1 MKSPFCFIIQNRGSG
16 RLCKAYDL
24 FFVQGPCLLS
34 SLPMSGREELSI
46 MFHDTVH
53 FLFSWKIYIYFAILL
68 YSSGGRHFPFERP
81 PFWTTLVITAV
92 FFSVFSE
99 DSPIQTV
106 RGQKQLSFQG
116 VKTIASSLYVNF
128 NKHWNIEVEGGIKV
142 PTSGETGI
150 KLNISTCLFQ
160 NLEWE

>member
-16 RLCKAYDL
+16 RLSKAYDL
-24 FFVQGPCLLS
+24 FFVLGPCLLS
-34 SLPMSGREELSI
+34 SLPMWGRDELSI
-46 MFHDTVH
+46 MFQDTVH
-53 FLFSWKIYIYFAILL
+53 FLFSWKIYIYFAVWL
-68 YSSGGRHFPFERP
+68 YSSGGRHFPFEYP

-116 VKTIASSLYVNF
+116 VKTIASSLRVNF
-128 NKHWNIEVEGGIKV
+128 NKHWNLEVEGGIK
-142 PTSGETGI
+142 
-150 KLNISTCLFQ
+150 ST
-160 NLEWE
+160 NEGRNGN